1 MSVMSSGTVATSIAL
16 PEAVA
21 QQVPQLLGTE
31 GDPARVVFVPVRHHS
46 PACAWALRE
55 LLREL
60 QPLTGRRVLVFPG
73 LRSPLRPALL
83 HKAASRRHDPNLRR
97 THATAATG
105 SVCARP
111 I

>member
-46 PACAWALRE
+46 PACAWALRA
-55 LLREL
+55 
-60 QPLTGRRVLVFPG
+60 LTVADRLTLF
-73 LRSPLRPALL
+73 
-83 HKAASRRHDPNLRR
+83 
-97 THATAATG
+97 ATWRA
-105 SVCARP
+105 P
-111 I
+111 